1 MYRVTLSLGRPTID
15 RERLLAEG
23 RRLNDH
29 LMKLGGGDVLVDP
42 VKGTMQLVLS
52 LDVEDALTAALA
64 GTAQAHSA
72 FEFAELAPPESVVS
86 VEAEHVPDSASP
98 GVAPEHV
105 H

>member
-29 LMKLGGGDVLVDP
+29 FMKRGDVLVDP